1 MEFPEEEPIDLSED
15 DLILIALTSEEMIYQ
30 QQQMLANQNAEMA
43 RCQSPEHVDGPRTE
57 NASGPGMDNASGLGT
72 ENARGPSRESAS
84 DPSTESAS
92 DPSRE
97 SASDPSTE
105 SASDPSR
112 ESASDPSRE
121 SASDPSRESAS
132 DPSRESASD
141 PSRENV
147 ADHSTATTS
156 NEVAGLQV
164 DQGPGTDADGGA
176 QAAAQTP
183 SENLPEKTDM
193 SKSQDEVP
201 HELEN
206 QFILRVPPE
215 YASTIRKMVRSRD
228 VAMKDK
234 LKIDLSP
241 DGRRATVEVDKV
253 SLAAKLV
260 DLPCVV
266 GSMKTFDKKTFFTTA
281 DISQMLVCTTADDQ
295 PQSSPEEPVAS
306 ADLDLMDISE
316 REKKKSYTW
325 KHGITPPLKNVRK
338 KRFRKTTK
346 KLADLKELEEISFSE
361 YVDSPAVEK
370 EVKRLLYSD
379 AEAISARWEVIAEGE
394 DKEIESQGCI
404 SGFKISPGSS
414 GEKRGRISSEYNIL
428 REMFSF
434 SIDNEEEEET
444 SSTKKDEDEDE
455 EEEDEED
462 EDEDMIEEEE
472 ETDCEEDLERELQA
486 KLLESNL
493 YKSKEAS
500 NALVLTIQ
508 KQIHFLERKLRNIQ
522 CQTQRQ
528 NHLFMK
534 VESLP
539 LKNHLKSV
547 LEKLNLEEKQ
557 RNEQLISLQEKLKC
571 ILKK

>member
-1 MEFPEEEPIDLSED
+1 M
-15 DLILIALTSEEMIYQ
+15 T
-30 QQQMLANQNAEMA
+30 
-43 RCQSPEHVDGPRTE
+43 
-57 NASGPGMDNASGLGT
+57 
-72 ENARGPSRESAS
+72 
-84 DPSTESAS
+84 
-92 DPSRE
+92 
-97 SASDPSTE
+97 
-105 SASDPSR
+105 
-112 ESASDPSRE
+112 
-121 SASDPSRESAS
+121 
-132 DPSRESASD
+132 
-141 PSRENV
+141 
-147 ADHSTATTS
+147 
-156 NEVAGLQV
+156 
-164 DQGPGTDADGGA
+164 
-176 QAAAQTP
+176 
-183 SENLPEKTDM
+183 
-193 SKSQDEVP
+193 KSQDEVP

-281 DISQMLVCTTADDQ
+281 DISQMLVCTTADDSR
-295 PQSSPEEPVAS
+295 SSPEEPVAS

-414 GEKRGRISSEYNIL
+414 GEKRGRISS
-428 REMFSF
+428 
-434 SIDNEEEEET
+434 
-444 SSTKKDEDEDE
+444 
-455 EEEDEED
+455 
-462 EDEDMIEEEE
+462 
-472 ETDCEEDLERELQA
+472 
-486 KLLESNL
+486 
-493 YKSKEAS
+493 
-500 NALVLTIQ
+500 VLTIQ